1 MRATH
6 SYWTGAALTLEP
18 RLSSRWI
25 ASISFFGTIVS
36 LPVPI
41 FSFQLLDSTSYLP
54 LPPPLSTILENVL
67 PSMNLRNHFTKG
79 LQSSS
84 GLVQHCTA
92 LALARCLLKLQNVI
106 RICNRIGN
114 SLEENEEG
122 GLWYTRRREIERE
135 ARKRVP
141 DLQVIIALSQLV
153 GNQEGGSANVK
164 PNQIKTALLAEAA
177 QRLLWMY
184 QRSLPELVAEARF
197 DFGKLLVHFSE
208 EGIERDMRSLP
219 HTAISLHNLRTL
231 HTLRLLQGSDQF
243 AWSGKCT
250 FPFSWPPVPTDII
263 LASSSRTYLY
273 ALLKVYLV
281 SEAYTTRTA
290 IASLVAQILSRSAL
304 FYENS
309 NEPTLW
315 LFSLPNSW
323 RVAGTEAPDGA
334 SMTDEG
340 EGVITFLDECVQ
352 KFLKAPHIYAEM
364 MHDMFETDE
373 AQDYPNL
380 HPSPLLMT
388 VVEQL
393 CLNIVNKHLS
403 ASDLLA
409 VMTFVRKLMCRLRGE
424 MRTLKP
430 LQLSVDRIDTVLC
443 QSSPFA
449 EYNTLTTAVR
459 REVSILRFCLLHPQT
474 GHLPSPPD
482 LNAMVQRFLTQVE
495 HRQARKCYL
504 SETIS

>member
-184 QRSLPELVAEARF
+184 QR
-197 DFGKLLVHFSE
+197 
-208 EGIERDMRSLP
+208 
-219 HTAISLHNLRTL
+219 
-231 HTLRLLQGSDQF
+231 
-243 AWSGKCT
+243 
-250 FPFSWPPVPTDII
+250 
-263 LASSSRTYLY
+263 
-273 ALLKVYLV
+273 
-281 SEAYTTRTA
+281 
-290 IASLVAQILSRSAL
+290 
-304 FYENS
+304 
-309 NEPTLW
+309 
-315 LFSLPNSW
+315 
-323 RVAGTEAPDGA
+323 
-334 SMTDEG
+334 
-340 EGVITFLDECVQ
+340 
-352 KFLKAPHIYAEM
+352 
-364 MHDMFETDE
+364 
-373 AQDYPNL
+373 
-380 HPSPLLMT
+380 
-388 VVEQL
+388 
-393 CLNIVNKHLS
+393 
-403 ASDLLA
+403 
-409 VMTFVRKLMCRLRGE
+409 
-424 MRTLKP
+424 
-430 LQLSVDRIDTVLC
+430 
-443 QSSPFA
+443 
-449 EYNTLTTAVR
+449 
-459 REVSILRFCLLHPQT
+459 
-474 GHLPSPPD
+474 
-482 LNAMVQRFLTQVE
+482 
-495 HRQARKCYL
+495 
-504 SETIS
+504 